1 MLKCRWQNDEKNS
14 LDNHR
19 RSDLL
24 PQARFNLKKEKKKK
38 EGEFPPQC
46 DFWLYDFAQ
55 ELQYEIQSQRNM
67 TGQNLMCLTLRPW
80 LTTSMWISPPKA
92 KLIPPT
98 TTRTRTCARGTPTE
112 QPVRR
117 VSVQLLR
124 GSLNNN
130 VGSRAFGSL
139 GNRMGRRTRS
149 SAAPDGN
156 H

>member
-1 MLKCRWQNDEKNS
+1 MLKCRWQKEIEWKKKS

-24 PQARFNLKKEKKKK
+24 PRALFNLKKK
-38 EGEFPPQC
+38 EGDFPPQC
-46 DFWLYDFAQ
+46 DFWLHDFAQ
-55 ELQYEIQSQRNM
+55 ELQYEIQSKRNM
-67 TGQNLMCLTLRPW
+67 TGQNLICLTLRPW
-80 LTTSMWISPPKA
+80 LTTSMWTSPPKA

-124 GSLNNN
+124 GSLINNM
-130 VGSRAFGSL
+130 GSRAFGSL
-139 GNRMGRRTRS
+139 GNKMGRRTRS
-149 SAAPDGN
+149 SPAPDGN